1 VPFSVEDLAS
11 DHVFYVQDN
20 KRKPQTRQDVFS
32 LYISDG
38 RSQTEAFNVEINIQ
52 VSFKAV

>member
-1 VPFSVEDLAS
+1 MPFSVEDLAS